1 MLVLPAPAPL
11 LDRRGTPLLDRRGT
25 ALRDPE
31 FLRGVVRR
39 ITYVT
44 PHVKRITISGAE
56 LCGLPELAPAAKIRL
71 FLPPA
76 AAATPEFPAWTPEGL
91 LWRPGASTAM
101 RSYTVRRHDPG
112 AGELDVDILL
122 HGNGPG
128 SIWAATAGTGA
139 RIGFLRP
146 EAGYLVRE
154 DVTRHLLIGDESG
167 LPAIAAI
174 LEALTPSAAGLAIVE
189 TGDRG
194 YRCYPGPGA
203 IRWLDRGAQVTGETL
218 WQYVR
223 DLPVPLTPVQAFV
236 AAEATPTR
244 LIRQHLK
251 NVWGLSALDGS
262 LHAKGYWLAERGA
275 RRR

>member
-1 MLVLPAPAPL
+1 MVMLLEAPVLE
-11 LDRRGTPLLDRRGT
+11 RRGT
-25 ALRDPE
+25 ALRDPQ
-31 FLRGVVRR
+31 FLRGIVRR

-44 PHVKRITISGAE
+44 QHVKRITITGAE

-76 AAATPEFPAWTPEGL
+76 ATATPEFPAWTPEGL
-91 LWRPGASTAM
+91 LWAPGASTAM
-101 RSYTVRRHDPG
+101 RSYTVRRHDPRT
-112 AGELDVDILL
+112 GELDVDILL

-128 SIWAATAGTGA
+128 SVWAATARTGA

-146 EAGYLVRE
+146 ESGYLVRP

-174 LEALTPSAAGLAIVE
+174 LEALAPANAGLAIVE

-194 YRCYPGPGA
+194 YRRYPGPGP
-203 IRWLDRGAQVTGETL
+203 IRWLDRDDRVTGETL

-223 DLPVPLTPVQAFV
+223 DLPVPATPVQAFV

-251 NVWGLSALDGS
+251 TVWGLSPLDGS
-262 LHAKGYWLAERGA
+262 LHAKGYWLANRTV
-275 RRR
+275 RHR